1 MPKTLQEDPSGPP
14 KKIWGFPR
22 NVFFMG
28 WVSLFTDI
36 SSEMIVSVLPLF
48 LSNVIGAS
56 KTTIGIIEGI
66 AESTASILKVF
77 SGWLSDLFQ
86 RRKSL
91 VVGGYTL
98 STLAK
103 GFLPFASTSFEV
115 LAFRFFDRVGKGVRS
130 APSDALIADST
141 PANMRGKSFGFHR
154 AMDSTGA
161 VIGPLIAF
169 LVLTFLNKDG
179 YRILFWIALIPAVIA
194 IMIMVFYVKEK
205 RVPASSQP
213 SPVTRFSFEGFN
225 IGFFLLLGIVVIFML
240 GNSSDA
246 FLLLR
251 AENVGVPVALVPL
264 TYLLF
269 NVVYALTAFP
279 AGAFSDKIGRIWMI
293 LGGYLIY
300 SFVYFGFATVS
311 NPWMV
316 PVLFAIYGIYMGMT
330 DGVIRAYVADLV
342 PAQSRGTAYGIYY
355 TVVGITL
362 LPASIIAGILW
373 QNIGPSAPF
382 YFGFALSLAAAFL
395 LIIWLFVRNVGK
407 YRKYKEPPP
416 FRG

>member
-1 MPKTLQEDPSGPP
+1 
-14 KKIWGFPR
+14 
-22 NVFFMG
+22 MG

-36 SSEMIVSVLPLF
+36 SSEMIISVLPLF

-56 KTTIGIIEGI
+56 KTTIGLIEGI

-77 SGWLSDLFQ
+77 SGWISDFFQ

-91 VVGGYTL
+91 VVSGYSL
-98 STLAK
+98 SALAK
-103 GFLPFASTSFEV
+103 GFLPMASSAFEV
-115 LAFRFFDRVGKGVRS
+115 LAFRFFDRVGKGIRS

-141 PANMRGKSFGFHR
+141 PASIRGKSFGFHR

-169 LVLTFLNKDG
+169 LVLTFMNKDG
-179 YRILFWIALIPAVIA
+179 FRILFGLALIPAIIA
-194 IMIMVFYVKEK
+194 ILILVFYVQEK
-205 RVPASSQP
+205 RAPRLAEQP
-213 SPVTRFSFEGFN
+213 PPVTRFSFKGFN
-225 IGFFLLLGIVVIFML
+225 IGFFLLLGIVVVFML

-264 TYLLF
+264 AYLLF

-279 AGAFSDKIGRIWMI
+279 AGAFSDKIGRIWLI
-293 LGGYLIY
+293 LAGYLIY
-300 SFVYFGFATVS
+300 AFVYFGFATVN

-342 PAQSRGTAYGIYY
+342 PSQSRGTAYGIYY
-355 TVVGITL
+355 TAVGITL

-373 QNIGPSAPF
+373 QRVGPSAPF

-395 LIIWLFVRNVGK
+395 LIIWLFVRYVGK
-407 YRKYKEPPP
+407 YKRFNEPPP